1 LFIGLLGIGEGQG
14 YHGNLSGRVTEE
26 PAGRAIERLHG
37 FGHPTQNMPLRGMR
51 VDKSREKEALQ
62 SSQRD
67 LDRPTA
73 NEIYEQVA
81 RNGRRELQ
89 RTASALAVSGLV
101 GGLTMGLTALSVS
114 VIQAQLGTGA
124 WAEFLSLLFY
134 PVGFMAVILGRGQL
148 FTENTLYPVA
158 LILAERR
165 HLWKTLRLWSIVFP
179 SNIAGAFL
187 FAVLAARTR
196 ALQPETRHALAQLG
210 AMAAAPGMRHIFWSG
225 VVGGWMIAMVAWLVS
240 GSHSITGSVAV
251 IWVLTFIVGMGH
263 FAHCV
268 ATSGE
273 ILAAVL
279 MHDAAPAA
287 YFRWLLAAT
296 GGNLAGGV
304 ILVTLLEYGQVKLE

>member
-1 LFIGLLGIGEGQG
+1 
-14 YHGNLSGRVTEE
+14 
-26 PAGRAIERLHG
+26 
-37 FGHPTQNMPLRGMR
+37 MPLRNIKVESGQP
-51 VDKSREKEALQ
+51 KEPQQ
-62 SSQRD
+62 SKQRD

-73 NEIYEQVA
+73 NEIYEQVS
-81 RNGRRELQ
+81 RNARRELD
-89 RTASALAVSGLV
+89 RPAKALAVSGLV
-101 GGLTMGLTALSVS
+101 GGLTMGLTGLSVS
-114 VIQAQLGTGA
+114 VVSAQLGQSP
-124 WAEFLSLLFY
+124 WADFVALLLY
-134 PVGFMAVILGRGQL
+134 PVGFMAVILGRAQL

-165 HLWKTLRLWSIVFP
+165 HFLKTARLWAVVFP

-196 ALQPETRHALAQLG
+196 ALQPATLHALTDMG
-210 AMAAAPGMRHIFWSG
+210 IAAATPGLRHVFWSG

-251 IWVLTFIVGMGH
+251 IWVLTFIVGLGH

-279 MHDAAPAA
+279 THGVSAGN

-296 GGNLAGGV
+296 LGNVSGGV
-304 ILVTLLEYGQVKLE
+304 ILVTLLEYGQVKLD